1 MVIALAGELAVTFGS
16 LLEEIVLVLYG
27 PFDELG
33 ITVANALGVVTHPV
47 RKKVLTLL
55 TEQPVRTR
63 SEIAEAAAKDDDV
76 PYESM
81 DRLELLLHHNH
92 LPRLA
97 DHQYIEYDTRHGDVV
112 LWEDPDTV
120 KSVLEPR

>member
-1 MVIALAGELAVTFGS
+1 MVIVAGELAVTLGS

-33 ITVANALGVVTHPV
+33 VTVANALGVVTHPV
-47 RKKVLTLL
+47 RKKALTLL

-63 SEIAEAAAKDDDV
+63 FEIAEAAASDDDV
-76 PYESM
+76 PYESI
-81 DRLELLLHHNH
+81 DRLELLLHHDH

-97 DHQYIEYDTRHGDVV
+97 DHQYLEYDTRHGDVV
-112 LWEDPDTV
+112 LWEDPETI